1 VLVNFIAIEM
11 SRPYG
16 MNKKKK
22 LKTKAELE
30 AEVAVQQLQS
40 KRFHEKVKESVKV
53 YKRQET
59 KRKAEEEI
67 ESE

>member
-1 VLVNFIAIEM
+1 M
-11 SRPYG
+11 K
-16 MNKKKK
+16 KKKK

-30 AEVAVQQLQS
+30 AEVAAQQLQS

-53 YKRQET
+53 YKRQDT
-59 KRKAEEEI
+59 KKKAEEEI